1 MTRLRIWVDK
11 QLRLDEPTSRADVD
25 LLDRACDDLK
35 LECLA
40 YNRRLLIVAERGNI
54 SQILVQV

>member
-1 MTRLRIWVDK
+1 MTRIRIWVDGHI
-11 QLRLDEPTSRADVD
+11 RIDEPTSRADVD
-25 LLDRACDDLK
+25 LLDRACDDLE

-40 YNRRLLIVAERGNI
+40 HNRRLLIVAERGNV